1 MLAGADYPPPAGS
14 LWLVLLIIILDI
26 IQDRYL
32 RWLGEKLLVRKTF
45 LLNELLFCI
54 AGIVVA
60 VGMILCNGGFRKE
73 TGVWVGIITAVC
85 DIWNSILGN
94 QSNRGRCNRKKETV
108 ESDLSLCFP
117 ATLKRFALQMGKRF

>member
-1 MLAGADYPPPAGS
+1 MFLIGWTSIMLAGADYSPPAGF

-45 LLNELLFCI
+45 LLNELLFCM

-60 VGMILCNGGFRKE
+60 VGMVLCNGGFRKE
-73 TGVWVGIITAVC
+73 TGVWVGIITGV
-85 DIWNSILGN
+85 
-94 QSNRGRCNRKKETV
+94 
-108 ESDLSLCFP
+108 
-117 ATLKRFALQMGKRF
+117 

>member
-1 MLAGADYPPPAGS
+1 MNWKKARTIEFIVFLIGWTSIMLAGADYPPPAGF

-32 RWLGEKLLVRKTF
+32 RWLGEKLLGRKTF

-73 TGVWVGIITAVC
+73 TGVWVGIITAVSV
-85 DIWNSILGN
+85 IYGTAFWGI
-94 QSNRGRCNRKKETV
+94 NRIV
-108 ESDLSLCFP
+108 ADVI
-117 ATLKRFALQMGKRF
+117 GKRRQ